1 MSRQRWY
8 ASKGATPKLERIG
21 GWSTEGRH
29 CVLHT
34 HYLLD
39 RQPSGATLYQ
49 VPLSHRETPLPAGD
63 PISTTPLSPE
73 HDLYVYDATHDP
85 DYAIALL
92 QLVEH
97 EEQRD
102 ETRGHRQP
110 GTQEVTVTTSA
121 ILRGEQSNT
130 SIICS
135 TTDGHPIII
144 KVFRAL
150 HHGENPDVVLQS
162 ALASA
167 GCDLVPASVGFVSG
181 RWRDAGQPDGFA
193 TGHLA
198 FAQEFLVGAEDAWR
212 IAVRAA
218 QDDEDFT
225 VAARE
230 LGAATALVHRKL
242 AEAMPA
248 REISAED
255 MERTIAQ
262 MHSRARVAL
271 GEVPALEPRRTAI
284 LAAIDGARDAQW
296 PRLQRIHGDYHL
308 GQVLRAA
315 PDADAAQPAGTRW
328 VLVDFEGEPL
338 RPMIERSEPDVAI
351 RDVAGMLRSI
361 DYAAGSITGQDRSA
375 WATAARAAFLAGYVE
390 ASGRDLSAYRGLL
403 DVFELDK
410 ALYEAVYEARN
421 RPDWIGIPVA
431 AIERLT
437 SA

>member
-1 MSRQRWY
+1 
-8 ASKGATPKLERIG
+8 GATPKLERIG

-29 CVLHT
+29 CLLNT

-49 VPLSHRETPLPAGD
+49 VPLSQRETPLPAGD
-63 PISTTPLSPE
+63 PISVTPITPE
-73 HDLYVYDATHDP
+73 RDLYVYDATHDP

-92 QLVEH
+92 DLIEH

-135 TTDGHPIII
+135 TADGHPIII

-162 ALASA
+162 ALAST

-181 RWRDAGQPDGFA
+181 RWRDAGQPDAFA

-218 QDDEDFT
+218 QAGEDFT
-225 VAARE
+225 GAAHE
-230 LGAATALVHRKL
+230 LGAATAHVHQTL
-242 AEAMPA
+242 LEVMPA
-248 REISAED
+248 REMSADD
-255 MERTIAQ
+255 MERMIGQ
-262 MHSRARVAL
+262 MHARARVAL

-308 GQVLRAA
+308 GQVLS
-315 PDADAAQPAGTRW
+315 AGGGRW

-361 DYAAGSITGQDRSA
+361 DYAAGSITDHDRSE
-375 WATAARAAFLAGYVE
+375 WAAAARAAFLAGYVE
-390 ASGRDLSAYRGLL
+390 ASGRDLSGYRGLL

-421 RPDWIGIPVA
+421 RPDWIGIPVS